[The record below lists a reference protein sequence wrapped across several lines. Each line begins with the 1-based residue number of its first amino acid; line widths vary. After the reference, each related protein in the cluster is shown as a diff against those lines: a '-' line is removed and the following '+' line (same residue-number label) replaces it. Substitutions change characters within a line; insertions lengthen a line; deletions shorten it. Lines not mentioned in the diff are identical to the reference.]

1 MANHDAWQ
9 LICRLFGGGTPV
21 LLATLS
27 PTERKA
33 LRNLG
38 KAVKPA
44 ALNQDYA
51 LCSYCQQQRGPVFS
65 DGHGGRVCHCPAC
78 GSVALDADDLAALK
92 LDEEWLRKQLRM
104 ALSIDSR
111 DGVDNLGGD
120 VWRLGEARQAPVL
133 LARDITTFLHQPDVL
148 DRVRVPE
155 SLVRVIAPR
164 QRHRYIT
171 RTGHDFDWLPMEER
185 FLFYGG
191 SITLI
196 PNAVTRETLVDPAAP
211 IFGPFSAD
219 FRWVTLPEW
228 HHGLIHCS
236 EGQAAIFK
244 ALWSFH
250 GKPAKA
256 EPIMQRAGL
265 ESDKPIDLFK
275 VKSQDKGK
283 PEAEGPLFAYRTL
296 VMTQQH
302 QGQYAMPCAAAV
314 AVV

>member
-21 LLATLS
+21 LLTTLA

-33 LRNLG
+33 LPNLG

-51 LCSYCQQQRGPVFS
+51 LCPYCQQQRGQVFS

-78 GSVALDADDLAALK
+78 GSVALDTNDLAALR
-92 LDEEWLRKQLRM
+92 LDEDWLRQKLRL

-120 VWRLGEARQAPVL
+120 VWRLGEARRTPVL
-133 LARDITTFLHQPDVL
+133 LARDMTSILHQPDVL

-164 QRHRYIT
+164 QKHRYVT
-171 RTGHDFDWLPMEER
+171 RTGHDFEWLPMEER

-191 SITLI
+191 GITLI
-196 PNAVTRETLVDPAAP
+196 PSAVTRETLVDPTAP

-219 FRWVTLPEW
+219 FRWITLPEW
-228 HHGLIHCS
+228 HHGLIQCS

-244 ALWSFH
+244 ALWSFR
-250 GKPAKA
+250 GKQVTA
-256 EPIMQRAGL
+256 EQIMKRAGL

-275 VKSQDKGK
+275 VKTCDKGK
-283 PEAEGPLFAYRTL
+283 PEAEGPLLAYRTL
-296 VMTQQH
+296 VTTQQRL
-302 QGQYAMPCAAAV
+302 GLYVMPCAVAV

>member
-1 MANHDAWQ
+1 MATHDAWQ
-9 LICRLFGGGTPV
+9 LICRLFGGGIPV

-51 LCSYCQQQRGPVFS
+51 LCPYCQQLRGQVLS
-65 DGHGGRVCHCPAC
+65 NGHGGRVCHCPAC
-78 GSVALDADDLAALK
+78 GSVALDTNDLTALK
-92 LDEEWLRKQLRM
+92 LDEDWLRQKIRL

-120 VWRLGEARQAPVL
+120 VWRLGEARRAPVL
-133 LARDITTFLHQPDVL
+133 LARDMTTLLHQPDVL
-148 DRVRVPE
+148 DRVRVPD

-164 QRHRYIT
+164 QRHSYVA
-171 RTGHDFDWLPMEER
+171 RTGHDFEWLPMEER

-191 SITLI
+191 GITLI
-196 PNAVTRETLVDPAAP
+196 PSAVTRETRVDPTAP

-219 FRWVTLPEW
+219 FRWITLPEW
-228 HHGLIHCS
+228 PHDLIHCS

-256 EPIMQRAGL
+256 EQIMQRAGL
-265 ESDKPIDLFK
+265 KSDKPIDLFK

-283 PEAEGPLFAYRTL
+283 PEAEGPLFAYRRL
-296 VMTQQH
+296 VTTQQRL
-302 QGQYAMPCAAAV
+302 GLYAMPCAVAV
-314 AVV
+314 AMV

>member
-27 PTERKA
+27 PAERKA
-33 LRNLG
+33 LATLG
-38 KAVKPA
+38 KAVKPV

-51 LCSYCQQQRGPVFS
+51 LCPYCQQQRGQVFS

-78 GSVALDADDLAALK
+78 GSVALDADDLAAIK
-92 LDEEWLRKQLRM
+92 LDEDWLRQKIRM

-111 DGVDNLGGD
+111 DGIDDLGRD
-120 VWRLGEARQAPVL
+120 VWRLGEARRAPVL
-133 LARDITTFLHQPDVL
+133 LARDMTSILHQPEII

-155 SLVRVIAPR
+155 SMVRVIAPR
-164 QRHRYIT
+164 QRHRYVT
-171 RTGHDFDWLPMEER
+171 RTGHGFEWLPMEER

-196 PNAVTRETLVDPAAP
+196 PSAVTRETLVDPTAP

-219 FRWVTLPEW
+219 FRWITLPEW
-228 HHGLIHCS
+228 PHGLIQCS
-236 EGQAAIFK
+236 AGQAAIFK

-250 GKPAKA
+250 GQQVTA
-256 EPIMQRAGL
+256 EQIMRRAGL

-275 VKSQDKGK
+275 VKSWDKGK

-296 VMTQQH
+296 VTTQQRL
-302 QGQYAMPCAAAV
+302 GLYAMPCAVVVAV
-314 AVV
+314 A

>member
-9 LICRLFGGGTPV
+9 LICRLFGGGIPV

-27 PTERKA
+27 PAERNA
-33 LRNLG
+33 LPNLD
-38 KAVKPA
+38 KEVKPV
-44 ALNQDYA
+44 ALKQDYA
-51 LCSYCQQQRGPVFS
+51 LCPYCQQQRGQVFS
-65 DGHGGRVCHCPAC
+65 DGHSGRVCHCPAC
-78 GSVALDADDLAALK
+78 GSVALNADDLAAIK
-92 LDEEWLRKQLRM
+92 LDEDWLRQKIRM

-111 DGVDNLGGD
+111 DDMKEISKD
-120 VWRLGEARQAPVL
+120 VWPLGKARRAPVL
-133 LARDITTFLHQPDVL
+133 LARNITTLLHQPDIL

-155 SLVRVIAPR
+155 SMVRVIAPR
-164 QRHRYIT
+164 QRHSYVS
-171 RTGHDFDWLPMEER
+171 RTGHDFEWLPMEER

-196 PNAVTRETLVDPAAP
+196 PSAVTRETLVAPTAP

-219 FRWVTLPEW
+219 FRWITLPDW
-228 HHGLIHCS
+228 PHDLIHCS

-256 EPIMQRAGL
+256 EQIMQRAGL
-265 ESDKPIDLFK
+265 KSDKPIDLFK

-296 VMTQQH
+296 VKTQQR
-302 QGQYAMPCAAAV
+302 QGQYAMPCAVAV

>member
-1 MANHDAWQ
+1 MAYHDAWQ
-9 LICRLFGGGTPV
+9 LICRLFGGCIPV

-27 PTERKA
+27 PTERET
-33 LRNLG
+33 LPTLG
-38 KAVKPA
+38 RAIKST
-44 ALNQDYA
+44 ALNQGYA
-51 LCSYCQQQRGPVFS
+51 LCPYCQQQRGQVFS
-65 DGHGGRVCHCPAC
+65 DGHGGRICHCPAC
-78 GSVALDADDLAALK
+78 GSVALDTNDLVSIK
-92 LDEEWLRKQLRM
+92 LDEDWLRQKLKL

-120 VWRLGEARQAPVL
+120 VWRLGEARRAPVL
-133 LARDITTFLHQPDVL
+133 LARDMTSILHQPDVL

-164 QRHRYIT
+164 QKHRYVT
-171 RTGHDFDWLPMEER
+171 RTGHDFEWLPMEER

-196 PNAVTRETLVDPAAP
+196 PRAVTRETLVDPTAP

-219 FRWVTLPEW
+219 FRWITLPEW
-228 HHGLIHCS
+228 PHGLIQCS
-236 EGQAAIFK
+236 AGQAAIFK

-250 GKPAKA
+250 GQQVTA
-256 EPIMQRAGL
+256 EQIMRRAGL

-275 VKSQDKGK
+275 VKSRDKGK

-296 VMTQQH
+296 VTTQQRL
-302 QGQYAMPCAAAV
+302 GLYAMPCAVVVAV
-314 AVV
+314 A